1 MTKINTIS
9 MFQIPP
15 LMVFEYGGDMDKL
28 LEYISTLEYQE
39 STGNIKSDNDYI
51 LDDENLI
58 DLKKF
63 CLESV
68 QEYISDVLGIK
79 DEIEIQQSWINLNKP
94 GQNHPEHYHGNS
106 FISGVFYLSS
116 DQEGG
121 APIAFKS
128 ELHKSNF
135 SILIHP
141 DNPYAKYYSS
151 LAASFKYPSVPGQL
165 LVFSSNTIHSVP
177 QNQSDSVR
185 VSLSF
190 NTYPKIPF
198 GSKKGLTYVRG

>member
-1 MTKINTIS
+1 MKNKDTIT
-9 MFQIPP
+9 MFQVPP

-28 LEYISTLEYQE
+28 LEYISTLEYHE

-68 QEYISDVLGIK
+68 QEYISDVLGIR
-79 DEIEIQQSWINLNKP
+79 DEIEIQQSWINVNKP

-116 DQEGG
+116 DQEEGS
-121 APIAFKS
+121 PITFKS

-135 SILIHP
+135 SILTVP
-141 DNPYAKYYSS
+141 EDPFTKYYPSV
-151 LAASFKYPSVPGQL
+151 AASFNYPSIPGEL
-165 LVFSSNTIHSVP
+165 ILFSSTTTHLVP
-177 QNQSDSVR
+177 TNKSDEVR

-198 GSKKGLTYVRG
+198 GSKVGLTYVRG

>member
-28 LEYISTLEYQE
+28 LEYIPTLEYQE

-68 QEYISDVLGIK
+68 QEYISDVLGIR
-79 DEIEIQQSWINLNKP
+79 DEIEIQQSWINVNKP

-106 FISGVFYLSS
+106 FISGVFYIFS
-116 DQEGG
+116 DQKEGS
-121 APIAFKS
+121 PITFKS

-135 SILIHP
+135 SILTVP
-141 DNPYAKYYSS
+141 EDPYAKYYPSV
-151 LAASFKYPSVPGQL
+151 AASFNYPSVPGQL
-165 LVFSSNTIHSVP
+165 ILFSSTTTHYVPRNTTKTP
-177 QNQSDSVR
+177 R

-198 GSKKGLTYVRG
+198 GGKKALTYVSG

>member
-28 LEYISTLEYQE
+28 LEYIPTLEYQE

-68 QEYISDVLGIK
+68 QEYISDVLGIR
-79 DEIEIQQSWINLNKP
+79 DEIEIQQSWINVNKP

-116 DQEGG
+116 DQEEGS
-121 APIAFKS
+121 PITFKS

-135 SILIHP
+135 SILTVP
-141 DNPYAKYYSS
+141 EDPFTKYYPSV
-151 LAASFKYPSVPGQL
+151 AASFNYPSIPGEL
-165 LVFSSNTIHSVP
+165 ILFSSTTTHLVP
-177 QNQSDSVR
+177 TNKSDEVR

-198 GSKKGLTYVRG
+198 GSKVGLTYVRG